1 MLGKVGLNAEAKEI
15 SQMERIPIDV
25 YKTKQK
31 DGFIWVGI
39 EARD

>member
-25 YKTKQK
+25 YKTKQQ
-31 DGFIWVGI
+31 DGFIWIGM
-39 EARD
+39 ETKE